1 MLDKALEKTL
11 NFFLNMKITK
21 SLYEI
26 QPLKNLIIKF
36 EDAKFMIHILKYLI
50 FGIITTII
58 SLGSFWILI
67 AFSNLNENICNI
79 LSILIGVL
87 TAYVLNRKFVFESK
101 EENILKEF
109 SKFVMSR
116 IASSLFDIFMFFI
129 FATCLELNEMI
140 VKVVI
145 SIVVII
151 LNYFL
156 SKLLVFKKKSI

>member
-1 MLDKALEKTL
+1 MLDKALEKML
-11 NFFLNMKITK
+11 NFFLNMKITT

-36 EDAKFMIHILKYLI
+36 EDTKFMIHILKYLI

>member
-1 MLDKALEKTL
+1 MLDKALEKML

-36 EDAKFMIHILKYLI
+36 EDTKFMIHILKYLI